1 MLINYLPPIL
11 KEIREFKLV
20 MAEGDKENTDLYT
33 AIADLKNN
41 QYITTMNE
49 VGAGRYEK
57 MLGVV
62 IKGTDT
68 LEDRRLRILSLYL
81 KQLPYTKIRLEQ
93 DLTTLCGVNGYTMEI
108 DYESYTLSVRVDLKQ
123 RAMFHTV
130 WEYLS
135 SVVPLNMIIDL
146 SLLYNQH
153 QLLHTFTHEELA
165 GFTHQQIREEVII

>member
-68 LEDRRLRILSLYL
+68 LEDRRFRILSLYN

-93 DLTTLCGVNGYTMEI
+93 DLTTLCGSNGFTIEINYDNHTLTVKVALTAKTMFDVI
-108 DYESYTLSVRVDLKQ
+108 KK
-123 RAMFHTV
+123 
-130 WEYLS
+130 YLETIT
-135 SVVPLNMIIDL
+135 PLNMIVDL
-146 SLLYNQH
+146 IFLYNQH
-153 QLLHTFTHEELA
+153 LLFSSYTHGQLSGYTHKQL
-165 GFTHQQIREEVII
+165 REEIFT